1 MKTVSVLVV
10 DDSPTMRAILSRKL
24 SEDPRIV
31 VVGVAA
37 DPIEARQQIKALQ
50 PDVITL
56 DVEMP
61 GMNGIDFLEKIMRL
75 RPTPV
80 VMVSTLTGPGTGMTI
95 EALEIGAFDC
105 IAKPN
110 AEDPRSLDRLANIVC
125 EAAAASSR
133 VAARSDA
140 GRIAGAKQ
148 EVKSSSEANWPEL
161 IAIGAST
168 GGVEALIQVVSSFPA
183 NCPPTLI
190 VQHLPASFS
199 ASFAARLD
207 RSSKATVR
215 EATHGTVVEAGHIY
229 LASGG
234 RHLTVRGARDRLT
247 CRIVDSDPVNG
258 HRPSVDVLFHS
269 IAAAD
274 CGRTTAAVLTGLG
287 WDGADGL
294 LALRNKGAK
303 TLAQDEATS
312 LVYGMPRV
320 AFERGGAAK
329 QVPLQRIAHEIFA

>member
-31 VVGVAA
+31 VVGAA
-37 DPIEARQQIKALQ
+37 ANPLEARQQIKTLV

-61 GMNGIDFLEKIMRL
+61 GMNGMDFLEKIMRL

-80 VMVSTLTGPGTGMTI
+80 VMVSTLTGPGTNLTI

-105 IAKPN
+105 ISKPN
-110 AEDPRSLDRLANIVC
+110 AENPRSLDRLADIVC
-125 EAAAASSR
+125 EAAGASSR
-133 VAARSDA
+133 VVARSDSGRSA
-140 GRIAGAKQ
+140 GTTPD
-148 EVKSSSEANWPEL
+148 VKATNEANWPDL

-183 NCPPTLI
+183 RCPPTLI
-190 VQHLPASFS
+190 VQHLPAAFS

-215 EATHGTVVEAGHIY
+215 EATNGTVAEPGHIY

-234 RHLTVRGARDRLT
+234 RHLTVRGTKGRLS
-247 CRIVDSDPVNG
+247 CRVLDSDPVNG

-274 CGRTTAAVLTGLG
+274 CGRTAAAVLTGLG
-287 WDGADGL
+287 WDGAEGL
-294 LALRNKGAK
+294 LALRNKGAR

-329 QVPLQRIAHEIFA
+329 QVPLQRITQELFG